1 MPKYTAL
8 VVQGV
13 RVHPSLARFRTS
25 GRRRAPAVAA
35 LLTAVA
41 LVAGGCSSSDSSSPA
56 ATPGGSG
63 TATGDAPPMATKVV
77 LGTVAGNVHQP
88 YRQRFAAARPG
99 LEKSVGQ
106 AVDAWLDGGFVG
118 VSYPRDSFATAF
130 TSFTP
135 DARKDAEHDRDL
147 MTLWGYRHQI
157 DGVTTT
163 HRKVVVDVLAPRG
176 KPAGATARIDL
187 RFTTTG
193 EVKKPIEVSGRLFLT
208 PTADGSWRIFGYD
221 VAKGV
226 RG

>member
-13 RVHPSLARFRTS
+13 RVHPSPARFRSS
-25 GRRRAPAVAA
+25 GRRRAPAAAA

-41 LVAGGCSSSDSSSPA
+41 VVAGGCSSSASSSPA
-56 ATPGGSG
+56 AAPGSSG
-63 TATGDAPPMATKVV
+63 TATGDASQPASKIVI
-77 LGTVAGNVHQP
+77 GTVAGNVHKP
-88 YRQRFAAARPG
+88 FRQRFAAARPD

-118 VSYPRDSFATAF
+118 VTYPRDSFGSAF

-147 MTLWGYRHQI
+147 MTLWGYRHRI

-163 HRKVVVDVLAPRG
+163 HRKVVIDVLAPRG
-176 KPAGATARIDL
+176 KPAGATAHVDL

-193 EVKKPIEVSGRLFLT
+193 QVTKPIEVSGRLFLT
-208 PTADGSWRIFGYD
+208 PTAEGSWRIFGYD
-221 VAKGV
+221 VSKGV